1 METSYEN
8 FEKILWLSKRFWELF
23 YSFVRLLS
31 RLGRPDDYEYGSLLW
46 MSTYSIDGL
55 TLIEDHTKEL
65 CRSFVQEIK

>member
-23 YSFVRLLS
+23 YSSVRVLS
-31 RLGRPDDYEYGSLLW
+31 CLGRPGDYEYGSLLW
-46 MSTYSIDGL
+46 TYIIDGL

-65 CRSFVQEIK
+65 CRSFVQE